1 MQGFFNAFLSFP
13 KYFGIFLLWRVNT
26 MGAGSSMRKE
36 AGHMKERKQNTDQNQ
51 NNGQEQNNQNKN
63 NR

>member
-1 MQGFFNAFLSFP
+1 
-13 KYFGIFLLWRVNT
+13 
-26 MGAGSSMRKE
+26 MRKE
-36 AGHMKERKQNTDQNQ
+36 AGHMKERKQNTDLNQ

>member
-1 MQGFFNAFLSFP
+1 M
-13 KYFGIFLLWRVNT
+13 LWHVNT

-36 AGHMKERKQNTDQNQ
+36 AEHMKERKQ